1 MARIDRPKP
10 YTPPTPPASPTPV
23 TTPSTTTPAS
33 TTPVDAASL
42 VVPPVP
48 PGTPGMPTSDGF
60 TLGGSLSTA
69 GRNNL
74 PDVLHVAP
82 GGMKVVHGSDPGD
95 FYCEHAF
102 FITQSEARSPTSSVV
117 KNAAGETLTGFLHV
131 PPDVHTYRDPEPGID
146 VDTRHKNM
154 RSVIG
159 AALRGYYEQALP
171 SVTGDVKILLTGY
184 TTFHSVKNNPTGD
197 FVSHV
202 KNIDAALE
210 SAFGAQLLTK
220 QGQVRPGA
228 SGDAVRLAYTIVDP
242 QTGSRRELIIEARK
256 LPVADE
262 ALAENDARSIPH
274 AMRTFSPHAVLA
286 MGVAGGPDFM
296 AEFHADD
303 GGLDLA
309 GGARHAGYRQ
319 PTVSHPPNYSLARAI
334 HVGSE
339 GQRSNVRDL
348 HIRSRLGGGPVS

>member
-1 MARIDRPKP
+1 MSLIDRPKP
-10 YTPPTPPASPTPV
+10 FGSTTPATPSTTTPS
-23 TTPSTTTPAS
+23 TTPSTTT
-33 TTPVDAASL
+33 TTIGATPE

-48 PGTPGMPTSDGF
+48 AGTPGMPTSDGF
-60 TLGGSLSTA
+60 SLGGSVHTA
-69 GRNNL
+69 SRAGL

-102 FITQSEARSPTSSVV
+102 FIGQREAQSPSSSIV
-117 KNAAGETLTGFLHV
+117 KNQAGESLVGFLHV
-131 PPDVHTYRDPEPGID
+131 PPDAHTYRDPDPSID
-146 VDTRHKNM
+146 VDQRHVNM
-154 RSVIG
+154 RSVVG
-159 AALRGYYEQALP
+159 SALRGYFEQALP
-171 SVTGDVKILLTGY
+171 HVGAGEVKLLLTGY

-228 SGDAVRLAYTIVDP
+228 GGDAYRLAYTILDP
-242 QTGSRRELIIEARK
+242 STGARRELLIEARK

-262 ALAENDARSIPH
+262 ALAESDARSIPH
-274 AMRTFSPHAVLA
+274 AIRSFSPHAVLS

-303 GGLDLA
+303 GGLELTS
-309 GGARHAGYRQ
+309 GARHAGYRQ
-319 PTVSHPPNYSLARAI
+319 PTTSHPDNYSLARAI
-334 HVGSE
+334 HLGSA
-339 GQRSNVRDL
+339 GQRSNPRDL
-348 HIRSRLGGGPVS
+348 LIRSRTGGPTS

>member
-1 MARIDRPKP
+1 MATIDRPKP
-10 YTPPTPPASPTPV
+10 FTAS
-23 TTPSTTTPAS
+23 TTPSTTTTPSA
-33 TTPVDAASL
+33 TTTTTTVGVGAPTE

-48 PGTPGMPTSDGF
+48 AGTPGMPTSDGF
-60 TLGGSLSTA
+60 SLGGTASTT

-102 FITQSEARSPTSSVV
+102 FVAQKEAQSPGASVV
-117 KNAAGETLTGFLHV
+117 KNGAGETLTGFLHV

-146 VDTRHKNM
+146 VDVRHKNM
-154 RSVIG
+154 RSVVG

-171 SVTGDVKILLTGY
+171 NVTGEVKVLLTGY

-228 SGDAVRLAYTIVDP
+228 AGDAERLAYTILDP
-242 QTGSRRELIIEARK
+242 QSGSRRELLIEARK

-303 GGLDLA
+303 GGLDLTS
-309 GGARHAGYRQ
+309 GARHDGYRQ
-319 PTVSHPPNYSLARAI
+319 PTTSHAPNYSLARAI
-334 HVGSE
+334 HMGSVS
-339 GQRSNVRDL
+339 QRSNARDL